1 MKGGL
6 AVSLVRNMLKFAA
19 LFFLTG
25 LACSL
30 GGPAAPAT
38 ALPTATFTQTE
49 TPTITLTA
57 SGTFTDVPAPAGNVA
72 ATVAIATNVTAAT
85 PTLFNA
91 ASGSTGG
98 STGGVAPTLFVP
110 ASATNAAPPT
120 AAPIATLVA
129 PTATNTTVPLPVI
142 NPAGS
147 PPAGQC
153 SVMVAP
159 PNTFVNVR
167 TAPGTNNPAIAIL
180 QSWAG
185 VVGYSGTWTQISLP
199 NGVGWV
205 SNSVVIGAG
214 TCAPTAVAVS
224 TQCILTMTEPTLAY
238 RHPDMT
244 QVFGTLAA
252 GESVE
257 ATARNVLGWYGFDP
271 GIAQAGNVG
280 LDRLRW
286 LPAGTAAGHSI
297 KASPGCATLTIVSYP
312 EN

>member
-19 LFFLTG
+19 LLFVTG

-30 GGPAAPAT
+30 GGPTAPAT

-57 SGTFTDVPAPAGNVA
+57 SGTFTDVPAGNVA

-98 STGGVAPTLFVP
+98 STGGV
-110 ASATNAAPPT
+110 PPT
-120 AAPIATLVA
+120 R
-129 PTATNTTVPLPVI
+129 
-142 NPAGS
+142 
-147 PPAGQC
+147 
-153 SVMVAP
+153 
-159 PNTFVNVR
+159 F
-167 TAPGTNNPAIAIL
+167 
-180 QSWAG
+180 
-185 VVGYSGTWTQISLP
+185 
-199 NGVGWV
+199 
-205 SNSVVIGAG
+205 
-214 TCAPTAVAVS
+214 VAVS
-224 TQCILTMTEPTLAY
+224 QQCILTMTEPTLAY

-297 KASPGCATLTIVSYP
+297 KASAGCATLTIVSYP

>member
-1 MKGGL
+1 MPF
-6 AVSLVRNMLKFAA
+6 VRNMLKFAA
-19 LFFLTG
+19 LLFVTG

-30 GGPAAPAT
+30 GGPTAPAT

-57 SGTFTDVPAPAGNVA
+57 SGTFTDVPAANVA

-110 ASATNAAPPT
+110 ASATNAVPPT

-129 PTATNTTVPLPVI
+129 PTAANTTVPLPVI

-214 TCAPTAVAVS
+214 TCAPTPVAVS
-224 TQCILTMTEPTLAY
+224 TQCILTVTEPTLAY

-244 QVFGTLAA
+244 QVFGTL
-252 GESVE
+252 
-257 ATARNVLGWYGFDP
+257 
-271 GIAQAGNVG
+271 
-280 LDRLRW
+280 LRW

-297 KASPGCATLTIVSYP
+297 KASAGCATLTIVSYP